1 VLFFTGAGGCGV
13 ACRAHNH
20 SMTELILVRHGET
33 DWNRE
38 LRFQGHVDVALN
50 AIGHEQARRVAAR
63 LAAEPARHLY
73 ASDLLRAQQTAQP
86 LAAQLRLPSVTERA
100 LREQSFGVVD
110 GMRVDDIK
118 AQHPQAWEQWLRF
131 HEDYCMPGGETM
143 REFHARV
150 LDAVRRIAADHRGD
164 CVVIVTHGGVLDM
177 VYRTARALPLGG
189 PRQSEIPNA
198 GVSRVTVRDSA
209 IEIVSWADTSHL
221 ADLPPQPVY
230 EQRRHDADDGSRTA

>member
-1 VLFFTGAGGCGV
+1 
-13 ACRAHNH
+13 
-20 SMTELILVRHGET
+20 MTEMILVRHGET

-38 LRFQGHVDVALN
+38 LRFQGHVDVGLN
-50 AIGHEQARRVAAR
+50 AIGLEQARRLASR
-63 LAAEPARHLY
+63 LAAEPAAHLY

-86 LAAQLRLPSVTERA
+86 VADQLGVPSLTEPA
-100 LREQSFGVVD
+100 LREQSFGTVD

-131 HEDYCMPGGETM
+131 HEDFCMPGGETA

-150 LDAVRRIAADHRGD
+150 VDAVYRIAGDHPGATL
-164 CVVIVTHGGVLDM
+164 VVVTHGGVLDM
-177 VYRTARALPLGG
+177 IWRTARSLSLSG

-198 GVSRVTVRDSA
+198 GVSRVRVSA
-209 IEIVSWADTSHL
+209 GRIEVLAWADTAHL

-230 EQRRHDADDGSRTA
+230 DQLKLVAELPPAR